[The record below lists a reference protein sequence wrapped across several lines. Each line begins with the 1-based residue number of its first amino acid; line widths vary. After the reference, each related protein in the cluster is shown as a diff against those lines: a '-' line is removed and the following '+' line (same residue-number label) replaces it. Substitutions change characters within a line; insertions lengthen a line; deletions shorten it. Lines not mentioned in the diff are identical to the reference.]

1 MKPDGARTEPNVVP
15 EPMLVEK
22 LLAVVAGASLV
33 AAGVGLLVHF
43 KRRKREAKPPM
54 TKTTFKGTVVLALL
68 TGILVG
74 SCLLRLAG
82 ANPYR
87 GPGPLA
93 QAPDTTPP
101 SIIISGLI
109 ENKTYDVKP
118 VPYLITII
126 KPSSWFNESVP
137 EGILPIGKL
146 LSIDLIID
154 GNWINLAN
162 DTYALAD
169 EYEKWHPV
177 TLNGTLP
184 ELSEGKHTAQFS
196 VECLVYYSSP
206 DRPSFYGFW
215 TAPDFPGKY
224 FFTNRSA
231 EVTFFIETVKPIGEL
246 EAENTYSQ
254 AFLALSAGGATT
266 ILAVGVLVYFKQRR
280 RRAL

>member
-1 MKPDGARTEPNVVP
+1 
-15 EPMLVEK
+15 
-22 LLAVVAGASLV
+22 
-33 AAGVGLLVHF
+33 
-43 KRRKREAKPPM
+43 M
-54 TKTTFKGTVVLALL
+54 TKTIFKGTVVLALL
-68 TGILVG
+68 TGLLVG
-74 SCLLRLAG
+74 SCLVRLAG
-82 ANPYR
+82 ANPYK

-93 QAPDTTPP
+93 RTPDTTPP

-109 ENKTYDVKP
+109 ENKTYDGKP
-118 VPYLITII
+118 VPYLVTII
-126 KPSSWFNESVP
+126 KPSLWFNESAS

-215 TAPDFPGKY
+215 TAPDFPDKY

-231 EVTFFIETVKPIGEL
+231 EVTFFIETVKPTGEL
-246 EAENTYSQ
+246 ESENIYFQ
-254 AFLALSAGGATT
+254 AFLFMNAARAATYPASLILVLS
-266 ILAVGVLVYFKQRR
+266 IR
-280 RRAL
+280 

>member
-1 MKPDGARTEPNVVP
+1 MR
-15 EPMLVEK
+15 
-22 LLAVVAGASLV
+22 
-33 AAGVGLLVHF
+33 
-43 KRRKREAKPPM
+43 
-54 TKTTFKGTVVLALL
+54 KTTFKGTVVLALL
-68 TGILVG
+68 TGLLVG
-74 SCLLRLAG
+74 SCLVRLAG

-87 GPGPLA
+87 GPGPLTRT
-93 QAPDTTPP
+93 PDTTPP

-109 ENKTYDVKP
+109 ENKTYDVKK
-118 VPYLITII
+118 VPYLVTII
-126 KPSSWFNESVP
+126 KPSLWFNESVP

-196 VECLVYYSSP
+196 VECLVYYVSP

-215 TAPDFPGKY
+215 TAPDFPDKY

-231 EVTFFIETVKPIGEL
+231 EVTFFIETVKPTGEPD
-246 EAENTYSQ
+246 AENASFQ
-254 AFLALSAGGATT
+254 ASLAMIAGGAAVV
-266 ILAVGVLVYFKQRR
+266 LAVGVLVYFKKRKR
-280 RRAL
+280 